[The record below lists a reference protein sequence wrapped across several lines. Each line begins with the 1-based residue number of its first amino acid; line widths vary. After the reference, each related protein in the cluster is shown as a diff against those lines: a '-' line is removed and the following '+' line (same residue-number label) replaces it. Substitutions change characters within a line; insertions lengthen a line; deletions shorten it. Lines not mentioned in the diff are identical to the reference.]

1 MTNETVAVCAAGLV
15 ASMSII
21 VAGVASG
28 TPEAT
33 RLGILGVIMTAGFAA
48 WTTRD

>member
-1 MTNETVAVCAAGLV
+1 MINETVAVCAAGLV

-21 VAGVASG
+21 VAGVTSG

-33 RLGILGVIMTAGFAA
+33 RMGILGVIMTAGFAA